1 MADEEQKPEA
11 PATDVTEA
19 KDAVAEKIDDKA
31 PDSNINKKGQNKTK
45 HKEGDLFHL
54 KVYSPF
60 KVYFDGDIVS
70 VSAINTTGPFD
81 ILAGHHNFLTLLAP
95 CEIVIR
101 GTSEDK
107 IKITRGIMHVKADD
121 VIVFLDV

>member
-1 MADEEQKPEA
+1 MADEEVKKE
-11 PATDVTEA
+11 EA
-19 KDAVAEKIDDKA
+19 KTEVKAEEKVVQSVNA
-31 PDSNINKKGQNKTK
+31 KGQNKAK
-45 HKEGDLFHL
+45 HKEGDSFHL

-60 KVYFDGDIVS
+60 KVYFDGEVTS

-101 GTSEDK
+101 GSAEDK

-121 VIVFLDV
+121 VVVFLDV

>member
-1 MADEEQKPEA
+1 MADEPEKDEPKA
-11 PATDVTEA
+11 EAT
-19 KDAVAEKIDDKA
+19 VAEATEPTEKVDQVVNA
-31 PDSNINKKGQNKTK
+31 KGQNKTK

-60 KVYFDGDIVS
+60 KVYFDGEVSS
-70 VSAINTTGPFD
+70 VSAVNATGPFD

-101 GTSEDK
+101 GQAEEK
-107 IKITRGIMHVKADD
+107 VKITRGIMHVKADD
-121 VIVFLDV
+121 VVVFLDV

>member
-1 MADEEQKPEA
+1 MADEELAANSSLEQAESQ
-11 PATDVTEA
+11 
-19 KDAVAEKIDDKA
+19 AVATAAQETDTK
-31 PDSNINKKGQNKTK
+31 SKKKVK
-45 HKEGDLFHL
+45 HKEGDKFHL

-81 ILAGHHNFLTLLAP
+81 VLAGHHNFLTLLAP
-95 CEIVIR
+95 CEIIVR
-101 GTSEDK
+101 GDTEEK

-121 VIVFLDV
+121 VVVFLDV